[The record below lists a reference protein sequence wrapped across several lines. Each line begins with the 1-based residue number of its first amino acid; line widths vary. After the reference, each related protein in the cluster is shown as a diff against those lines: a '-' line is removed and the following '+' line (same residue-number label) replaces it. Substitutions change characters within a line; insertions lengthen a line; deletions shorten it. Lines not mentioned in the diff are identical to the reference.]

1 MDFKEILTSVIMS
14 IVGAVVSG
22 VGAMLMSWIKNKI
35 KNEKDLKLITEAYKV
50 VSDAVDYVYQIYVEN
65 LKGTDLWD
73 DKAMLSAKEQAVNYI
88 KQNLPKEVMTFL
100 EKNGQNLAMWID
112 DQIEVAIKKQKER

>member
-35 KNEKDLKLITEAYKV
+35 KDEKDLKLITEAYKV

-73 DKAMLSAKEQAVNYI
+73 DKAMLNAKEQAVNYI
-88 KQNLPKEVMTFL
+88 KQNLPKEVVVFL

>member
-35 KNEKDLKLITEAYKV
+35 KDEKDLKLITEAYKV